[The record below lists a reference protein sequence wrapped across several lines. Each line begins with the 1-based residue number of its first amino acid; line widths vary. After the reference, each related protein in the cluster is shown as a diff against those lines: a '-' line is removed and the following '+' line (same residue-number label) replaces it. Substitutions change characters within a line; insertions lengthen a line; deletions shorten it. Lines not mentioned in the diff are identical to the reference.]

1 YKIKPVKVD
10 SRGVQYFEEKDFIAL
25 KNKQTYL
32 YDYFRENYFT
42 YQEALG
48 KGLGSWAVLQ
58 IGYQELPELS
68 RINSFHKSSNVY
80 NKKLVLEAVET
91 IARREKLLNV
101 TQISKLLGVRYQFT
115 NTILEEWGITAK
127 DKGLSK
133 YYDPKDVDYL
143 LQKQAERYKYFTE
156 NYYTAKEIESLG
168 VTYYKNHF
176 KEIRGENI
184 DSIAK

>member
-1 YKIKPVKVD
+1 
-10 SRGVQYFEEKDFIAL
+10 
-25 KNKQTYL
+25 
-32 YDYFRENYFT
+32 
-42 YQEALG
+42 
-48 KGLGSWAVLQ
+48 
-58 IGYQELPELS
+58 
-68 RINSFHKSSNVY
+68 VY

-133 YYDPKDVDYL
+133 YYDPKDDDYL

-156 NYYTAKEIESLG
+156 NYYTAKEIDELG
-168 VTYYKNHF
+168 ETYYNNPF
-176 KEIRGENI
+176 KEIRGEKI
-184 DSIAK
+184 DSIAKIDKLKGLRVVYRKCVVDRFLENQKELAEQLEKQKKPAKERNRQLHKNIKR